1 MRRDDER
8 LEDILEAV
16 ETARRFASGRS
27 RSDLDRDELLAAG
40 LVHMIVVIGEAA
52 AAVSE
57 RTRKRLPDLPWRGMI
72 GMRNAVIHAYW
83 RVDLDALW
91 RTVEHDLPELAAG
104 VRRALHRPEED

>member
-16 ETARRFASGRS
+16 TTARRFASGRS
-27 RSDLDRDELLAAG
+27 RPDLDRDELLAAG

-57 RTRKRLPDLPWRGMI
+57 RTRRRLPDLPWRGMI
-72 GMRNAVIHAYW
+72 GMRNAIIHAYW
-83 RVDLDALW
+83 RVDHDALW
-91 RTVEHDLPELAAG
+91 QTVEHDLPELAVG
-104 VRRALHRPEED
+104 VRRALRRPQAD